1 MQRLRDWRPVI
12 VAGARWR
19 DDSYYTGKWNH
30 DHPGGIVVAHEYGE
44 ACEHMRVVG
53 DTNPVAAHLD
63 AIEAEA
69 AASPAGPEAI
79 PQSEPPDGR
88 CTAATARCEKP
99 AGHEGGHYTEYR
111 EPVWSYRVGAVPQSE
126 REGLRIGITNRMI
139 LGGMSGKDA
148 MGLLDEYVAAL
159 ASPAHPDEEPGPLIE
174 VVGFN
179 GWDNPETEGWPP
191 DPALPDEE

>member
-1 MQRLRDWRPVI
+1 MTPPSSPRAGRSTVSAAGEPTPMQRLRDWRPVI

-126 REGLRIGITNRMI
+126 REGLLR
-139 LGGMSGKDA
+139 
-148 MGLLDEYVAAL
+148 EAL
-159 ASPAHPDEEPGPLIE
+159 EHVIDVWSAPSPEEFARLHRVLTGHDSCSPAHPDEE
-174 VVGFN
+174 
-179 GWDNPETEGWPP
+179 
-191 DPALPDEE
+191 